1 VRREWDV
8 EALIDSWTLYDADR
22 ELIDNKYGATKLGFC
37 LLLKFFEIEGRFP
50 RHAGEI
56 PRVVVDFVAA
66 QVGVDPAEFAGY
78 DWSGRSIK
86 NHRAR
91 IRAALGFR
99 EVTRGDQ
106 DKLTAWL
113 AERVCPSE
121 LNTDA
126 QREALLARCRA
137 DKVEPPGKLISDR
150 IIGSAN
156 RAADERFCA
165 STVARLSES
174 TIAALEAVIGEDDG
188 TEGAD
193 LEEDETEAGD
203 ADLGGG
209 ASFYAELKADPG
221 PLGLETLL
229 AEIRKLGRVHAIG
242 LPADLFSDTADK
254 RLARW
259 RARAVAEY
267 PSTLRRDHPREVRL
281 TLLAVLCWCRLT
293 EITDSLVEL
302 FIQLVHRIN
311 ARAECGWTRSWWRS
325 SGGWATRS
333 RCCSGWP
340 RPLWTIRMSGCGRRC
355 TRWSVRAP
363 CGIWWLRP
371 RRPRVR
377 VRRGCAPCWRVPI
390 RITTGRCCPSCST
403 RLRSGATTPLIG
415 Q

>member
-1 VRREWDV
+1 
-8 EALIDSWTLYDADR
+8 
-22 ELIDNKYGATKLGFC
+22 

-66 QVGVDPAEFAGY
+66 QVGVDPVEFAGY

-99 EVTRGDQ
+99 EATRGDQ

-113 AERVCPSE
+113 TERVCPSE

-209 ASFYAELKADPG
+209 VSFYAELKAN
-221 PLGLETLL
+221 
-229 AEIRKLGRVHAIG
+229 
-242 LPADLFSDTADK
+242 S
-254 RLARW
+254 
-259 RARAVAEY
+259 
-267 PSTLRRDHPREVRL
+267 
-281 TLLAVLCWCRLT
+281 
-293 EITDSLVEL
+293 
-302 FIQLVHRIN
+302 
-311 ARAECGWTRSWWRS
+311 
-325 SGGWATRS
+325 
-333 RCCSGWP
+333 
-340 RPLWTIRMSGCGRRC
+340 
-355 TRWSVRAP
+355 
-363 CGIWWLRP
+363 
-371 RRPRVR
+371 
-377 VRRGCAPCWRVPI
+377 
-390 RITTGRCCPSCST
+390 
-403 RLRSGATTPLIG
+403 
-415 Q
+415 